1 MKRIFFLAVMLSIG
15 ITGFSFAQVSEPMT
29 AKDWYKRYGQ
39 VQSSGGGILAASTPG
54 TLWDN
59 GPFNGVN
66 GLTSEAGTLVSGSG
80 GPEEDHGTT
89 IADDFML
96 TGRFEL
102 TEIRVCFLA
111 DTPSAELYIYT
122 DNGGIPGPSVT
133 SPIFGGPTTASVVTS
148 TYNDN
153 TARCQPAFGY
163 PGREYVFNA
172 TTTGVSLPTLTV
184 GHYWLAVVGRGPGSP
199 NNRAFWADSS
209 PSNPLNGAVWGST
222 VFGISYWSPT
232 SDQGQPHFAFDID
245 GRPAGVTAVPTM
257 TEWGVI
263 IFIIFAGLGA
273 VYFMRRQRRAER

>member
-1 MKRIFFLAVMLSIG
+1 MLSIN

-29 AKDWYKRYGQ
+29 AKEWYEQYGQ
-39 VQSSGGGILAASTPG
+39 GQNIGSGILAASTPG

-59 GPFNGVN
+59 GPNNLVD
-66 GLTSEAGTLVSGSG
+66 GLSSEAGTTVTGSG
-80 GPEEDHGTT
+80 GPEGDHGST

-96 TGRFEL
+96 TAQSEL

-111 DTPSAELYIYT
+111 GTPSAELYIYT
-122 DNGGIPGPSVT
+122 DNSGMPGPSVT

-153 TARCQPAFGY
+153 TARCQPDFGF

-172 TTTGVSLPTLTV
+172 TTTGVTLPTLNA

-199 NNRAFWADSS
+199 NRAFWADSS

-222 VFGISYWSPT
+222 FYGISYWSPT
-232 SDQGQPHFAFDID
+232 SGQGQPHFAFDID
-245 GRPAGVTAVPTM
+245 GRPAGVAAVPAM

-263 IFIIFAGLGA
+263 IFIIFAGWSGLF
-273 VYFMRRQRRAER
+273 YEETEKS

>member
-1 MKRIFFLAVMLSIG
+1 MKRIFFIAVMLSVV

-29 AKDWYKRYGQ
+29 AKDWYERYGQ
-39 VQSSGGGILAASTPG
+39 GQLIGGGILAASTPG

-66 GLTSEAGTLVSGSG
+66 GLTSEANTFTSGTG
-80 GPEEDHGTT
+80 GPEGDHVST
-89 IADDFML
+89 IADDFIV
-96 TGRFEL
+96 TGRSEL
-102 TEIRVCFLA
+102 TEIRVCFLSG
-111 DTPSAELYIYT
+111 TPSAELYIYA

-153 TARCQPAFGY
+153 TARCQPAFGF

-172 TTTGVSLPTLTV
+172 TTTGVTLPTLDA

-199 NNRAFWADSS
+199 NRAFWADSY
-209 PSNPLNGAVWGST
+209 PTNPLNGAVWGST
-222 VFGISYWSPT
+222 SFGSSYWSPT
-232 SDQGQPHFAFDID
+232 SGQGQPHFAFDID
-245 GRPAGVTAVPTM
+245 GRPAGATAVPTM

-263 IFIIFAGLGA
+263 IFIVLAGLGA
-273 VYFMRRQRRAER
+273 GYCLRKQKRAEN

>member
-1 MKRIFFLAVMLSIG
+1 M
-15 ITGFSFAQVSEPMT
+15 
-29 AKDWYKRYGQ
+29 
-39 VQSSGGGILAASTPG
+39 
-54 TLWDN
+54 
-59 GPFNGVN
+59 N

-184 GHYWLAVVGRGPGSP
+184 GHYWLAVVGRG
-199 NNRAFWADSS
+199 R
-209 PSNPLNGAVWGST
+209 
-222 VFGISYWSPT
+222 
-232 SDQGQPHFAFDID
+232 
-245 GRPAGVTAVPTM
+245 GRP
-257 TEWGVI
+257 I
-263 IFIIFAGLGA
+263 IEPFGRIHHHRIH
-273 VYFMRRQRRAER
+273 